1 MGIGKGNSSAVKIFR
16 PTNQRPQNFDA
27 EEDFNDYDG
36 KELQQPDVASK
47 GISRDKGTS
56 KGKPGKPKRTLR
68 RNNQRYINDDSLD
81 KGSKATSASKDIAEG
96 TKPGKVVAD
105 SKISQDKGISAE
117 GTING

>member
-81 KGSKATSASKDIAEG
+81 IGKANSSAVMNDASASK
-96 TKPGKVVAD
+96 
-105 SKISQDKGISAE
+105 GIS
-117 GTING
+117 